1 MEASFSPPN
10 LKRIGYP
17 KNTIYMN
24 EKEWNDWRNKLSIAQ
39 KKRWEIKN
47 GKNEILD
54 YFKILIKI
62 REEED
67 KILLKIYNLVKSK
80 SL

>member
-1 MEASFSPPN
+1 
-10 LKRIGYP
+10 
-17 KNTIYMN
+17 MN
-24 EKEWNDWRNKLSIAQ
+24 DKEWNDWRNKLSLAQ